1 MSDNIKSVLINLNSS
16 MPEIFGGAVISIEGL
31 IISSVIQRK
40 FDEDLIGGMTAAMLG
55 IGERISAELMGS
67 EMKQIYVHS
76 LDGYVVV
83 NAVGDEASLVVL
95 VSKQAK
101 LGLVFLE
108 IQRAIRELEE
118 IFETVASA

>member
-1 MSDNIKSVLINLNSS
+1 MSDNIKSVLISLNSS
-16 MPEIFGGAVISIEGL
+16 MPEILGGAVISIEGL

-40 FDEDLIGGMTAAMLG
+40 FNEELIGGMTASMLG
-55 IGERISAELMGS
+55 IGERISAELMNS
-67 EMKQIYVHS
+67 EMKQVYVQS
-76 LDGYVVV
+76 LNGYVVV

-108 IQRAIRELEE
+108 TQRAIKELEKL
-118 IFETVASA
+118 FETV

>member
-16 MPEIFGGAVISIEGL
+16 MPEILGGAVISIEGL

-40 FDEDLIGGMTAAMLG
+40 FDEELIGGMTASMLG
-55 IGERISAELMGS
+55 IGERISAELMDS
-67 EMKQIYVHS
+67 EMKQIYVQS
-76 LDGYVVV
+76 LNGYVIV

-108 IQRAIRELEE
+108 TQRAIKALEE
-118 IFETVASA
+118 IFELV

>member
-16 MPEIFGGAVISIEGL
+16 MPEILGGAVISTEGL

-40 FDEDLIGGMTAAMLG
+40 FDEDLIGGMTASMLG

-67 EMKQIYVHS
+67 DMKQVYVQS
-76 LDGYVVV
+76 LNGYVVV
-83 NAVGDEASLVVL
+83 NAVGDDACLVVL

-101 LGLVFLE
+101 LGLIFLE
-108 IQRAIRELEE
+108 IQRAIKVLEE
-118 IFETVASA
+118 MFETV

>member
-1 MSDNIKSVLINLNSS
+1 
-16 MPEIFGGAVISIEGL
+16 MPEILGGAVISIEGL

-40 FDEDLIGGMTAAMLG
+40 FNEELIGGMTASMLG
-55 IGERISAELMGS
+55 IGERISAELMNS
-67 EMKQIYVHS
+67 EMKQVYVQS
-76 LDGYVVV
+76 LNGYVVV

-108 IQRAIRELEE
+108 TQRAIKELEKL
-118 IFETVASA
+118 FETV